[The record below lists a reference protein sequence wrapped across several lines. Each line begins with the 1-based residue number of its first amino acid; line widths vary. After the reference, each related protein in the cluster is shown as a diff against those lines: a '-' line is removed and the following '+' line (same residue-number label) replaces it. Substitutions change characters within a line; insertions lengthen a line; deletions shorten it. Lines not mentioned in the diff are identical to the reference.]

1 MNVLMILP
9 LVIPMVTA
17 ALIVLAR
24 RKPRV
29 QRMLSVIGA
38 GGLFVVAVTLISIVW
53 SDGIQVVQSGN
64 WPAPFGITL
73 VADLFSAIMVLL
85 TGLMGLAVAVY
96 SLVGIDRRREA
107 FMFHALIHIL
117 LMGVCGAFLTGDIFN
132 LYVWFE
138 VLLIASFVLLA
149 LGGER
154 AQLEGA
160 IKYVTL
166 NLISSALFL
175 AAIGILYGET
185 GTLNMADLAL
195 RMGNI
200 ERQGLMTAI
209 AMLFLVAFG
218 IKAAIFPL
226 FFWLP
231 ASYHTPPVIVST
243 IFAALLTKVGVYSL
257 IRIFTLIFTH
267 NTDLTHTLILVIAGF
282 TMVTGALGAIAQV
295 EFRRLLSFLIV
306 CEIGFLMMGLGIFT
320 PLGLTGSVF
329 FMIHAII
336 SMSALFLLSG
346 LTERICQTFNLKQ
359 MGGLYHSYPALAVLF
374 LIPALGL
381 AGLPPMAGFFAK
393 VTLLQAAIE
402 VESYVIVIVALV
414 VSLLVLVAITRVWNE
429 AFWKNPPE
437 AMAGLVGRPRA
448 LHETGAW
455 LIPLLLPVVTLS
467 TLTLV
472 LGLASE
478 AVLAI
483 SLDAGKQLMNPAG
496 YISAVLGGQE

>member
-1 MNVLMILP
+1 MNILMVLPILIP
-9 LVIPMVTA
+9 LLTGATGM
-17 ALIVLAR
+17 LAWR
-24 RKPRV
+24 YQRL
-29 QRMLSVIGA
+29 QRMISVIGA
-38 GGLFVVAVTLISIVW
+38 AALLIAAIVLLSEVW
-53 SDGIQVVQSGN
+53 SNGIQVMQGGN

-73 VADLFSAIMVLL
+73 VADLFSAVMVLL
-85 TGLMGLAVAVY
+85 AGITGLAVVLY
-96 SLVGIDRRREA
+96 SLVSIDRRREA
-107 FMFHALIHIL
+107 FGFHPLVHVL

-154 AQLEGA
+154 AQMEGA

-166 NLISSALFL
+166 NLISSAIFL
-175 AAIGILYGET
+175 AAVGILYGEA
-185 GTLNMADLAL
+185 GTLNMADISVRLADSP
-195 RMGNI
+195 R
-200 ERQGLMTAI
+200 EGLTTAL

-231 ASYHTPPVIVST
+231 ASYHTPPVVIST
-243 IFAALLTKVGVYSL
+243 LFAALLTKVGVYSL
-257 IRIFTLIFTH
+257 IRVFTLIFTQDT
-267 NTDLTHTLILVIAGF
+267 NFTHTLILVIAGL
-282 TMVTGALGAIAQV
+282 TMVVGVLGAIAQID
-295 EFRRLLSFLIV
+295 FRRLLSFLII
-306 CEIGFLMMGLGIFT
+306 CEIGFLLMGLGIFT
-320 PLGLTGSVF
+320 PLALAGSVF

-346 LTERICQTFNLKQ
+346 VTERIFKTFNVTN
-359 MGGLYHSYPALAVLF
+359 MGGLYQSYPVLSVLF

-402 VESYVIVIVALV
+402 AESYTIVIVALI
-414 VSLLVLVAITRVWNE
+414 VSLLVLIAVAKIWVE
-429 AFWKNPPE
+429 AFWKNPPYT
-437 AMAGLVGRPRA
+437 AAQRLANPNAICASGSRLV
-448 LHETGAW
+448 
-455 LIPLLLPVVTLS
+455 LLFAPIVTLAA
-467 TLTLV
+467 LTLL

-483 SLDAGKQLMNPAG
+483 AVGAGEQLMNPDG
-496 YISAVLGGQE
+496 YIDAVLGGRP

>member
-1 MNVLMILP
+1 MNILMVLPILIP
-9 LVIPMVTA
+9 LLTGATGM
-17 ALIVLAR
+17 LAWR
-24 RKPRV
+24 YQRL
-29 QRMLSVIGA
+29 QRMISVIGA
-38 GGLFVVAVTLISIVW
+38 TALLIAAIVLLSEVW
-53 SDGIQVVQSGN
+53 SNGIQVMQGGN

-73 VADLFSAIMVLL
+73 VADLFSAVMVLL
-85 TGLMGLAVAVY
+85 AGITGLAVVLY
-96 SLVGIDRRREA
+96 SLVSIDRRREA
-107 FMFHALIHIL
+107 FGFHPLVHVL

-154 AQLEGA
+154 AQMEGA

-166 NLISSALFL
+166 NLISSAIFL
-175 AAIGILYGET
+175 AAVGILYGEA
-185 GTLNMADLAL
+185 GTLNMADISVRLADSP
-195 RMGNI
+195 R
-200 ERQGLMTAI
+200 EGLTTAL

-231 ASYHTPPVIVST
+231 ASYHTPPVVIST
-243 IFAALLTKVGVYSL
+243 LFAALLTKVGVYSL
-257 IRIFTLIFTH
+257 IRVFTLIFTQDT
-267 NTDLTHTLILVIAGF
+267 NFTHTLILVIAGL
-282 TMVTGALGAIAQV
+282 TMVVGVLGAIAQID
-295 EFRRLLSFLIV
+295 FRRLLSFLII
-306 CEIGFLMMGLGIFT
+306 CEIGFLLMGLGIFT
-320 PLGLTGSVF
+320 PLALAGSVF

-346 LTERICQTFNLKQ
+346 VTERIFKTFNVTN
-359 MGGLYHSYPALAVLF
+359 MGGLYQSYPVLSVLF

-402 VESYVIVIVALV
+402 AESYTIVIVALI
-414 VSLLVLVAITRVWNE
+414 VSLLVLIAVAKIWVE
-429 AFWKNPPE
+429 AFWKNPPYT
-437 AMAGLVGRPRA
+437 AAQRLANPNAICASGSRLV
-448 LHETGAW
+448 
-455 LIPLLLPVVTLS
+455 LLFAPIVTLAA
-467 TLTLV
+467 LTLL

-483 SLDAGKQLMNPAG
+483 AVGAGEQLMNPDG
-496 YISAVLGGQE
+496 YIDAVLGGRP